1 MYAFKITIMTHLINF
16 LFKIIATI
24 ISVPAS
30 ACLIVIAVM
39 LWDKKYI
46 DIASVIQNEYIWN
59 AKKK

>member
-1 MYAFKITIMTHLINF
+1 MIHLINF
-16 LFKIIATI
+16 LLKILATI

-30 ACLIVIAVM
+30 ACLIVISIM
-39 LWDKKYI
+39 FWDKKYI

>member
-1 MYAFKITIMTHLINF
+1 MIHLINF
-16 LFKIIATI
+16 LFKILATI

-30 ACLIVIAVM
+30 VCLIVIALM

-59 AKKK
+59 EKRK

>member
-1 MYAFKITIMTHLINF
+1 MIHLINF
-16 LFKIIATI
+16 LFKILATI

-30 ACLIVIAVM
+30 ACLIVIALM

-59 AKKK
+59 EKRK